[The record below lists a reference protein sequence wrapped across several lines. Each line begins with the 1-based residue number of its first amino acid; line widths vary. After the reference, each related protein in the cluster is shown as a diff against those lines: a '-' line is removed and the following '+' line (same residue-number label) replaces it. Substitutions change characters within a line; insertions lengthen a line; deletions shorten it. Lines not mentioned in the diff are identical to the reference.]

1 MITGT
6 GIFQEKSMNENS
18 YNNLVDNHQQRLMEI
33 EEKLTM
39 IESKLKNKMKKQQ
52 Y

>member
-1 MITGT
+1 
-6 GIFQEKSMNENS
+6 MNENS

-39 IESKLKNKMKKQQ
+39 IESKLKKQNEKKTAILGKLNKALCGN
-52 Y
+52 